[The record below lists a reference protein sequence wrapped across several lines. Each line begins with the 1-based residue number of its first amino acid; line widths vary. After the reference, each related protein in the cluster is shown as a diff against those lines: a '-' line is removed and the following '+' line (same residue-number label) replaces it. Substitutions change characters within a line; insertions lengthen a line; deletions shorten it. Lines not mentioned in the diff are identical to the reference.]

1 MIFTLVGGHISTDRL
16 RAKEMVTLTGKNI
29 VIVGASRG
37 IGRAIARRAAASGAH
52 VLAVGRKH
60 ASLEQL
66 ARELP
71 GTKTLAIDAAAAAAP
86 ASVFATLR
94 PDLLV
99 LCAGAIP
106 PGRPIHELTWEEF
119 AVNWETDVRIAFS
132 FCREAL
138 RLPLSPGATV
148 IVISSGAALGG
159 SPISGG
165 YAGAKRTQ
173 MFIANYAQKESQ
185 RLALGLR
192 FFALAPARIMP
203 DTELGRFAV
212 ESYARY
218 LGTSPAEFVEGMS
231 SRQTPEDVANATIE
245 LATHFTDC
253 NGSAFTIS
261 GEGITLVE

>member
-1 MIFTLVGGHISTDRL
+1 
-16 RAKEMVTLTGKNI
+16 MVTLTGKNV

-37 IGRAIARRAAASGAH
+37 VGRAIARRTAAEGAH
-52 VLAVGRKH
+52 VLAVARNP
-60 ASLEQL
+60 APLEQL
-66 ARELP
+66 AKQLP
-71 GTKTLAIDAAAAAAP
+71 GIKTLAIDAAAAAAP
-86 ASVFATLR
+86 ASVFAALR

-119 AVNWETDVRIAFS
+119 STNWETDVRIAFS

-138 RLPLSPGATV
+138 RLPLSRGATV

-185 RLALGLR
+185 RLELGIR
-192 FFALAPARIMP
+192 FLALAPARIMP

-218 LGTSPAEFVEGMS
+218 LGISPVEFVAGMS
-231 SRQTPEDVANATIE
+231 SRQTPTDVANATVE

-253 NGSAFTIS
+253 SGSAFTIS
-261 GEGITLVE
+261 GEGITRAE

>member
-1 MIFTLVGGHISTDRL
+1 MATL
-16 RAKEMVTLTGKNI
+16 AGKNVV
-29 VIVGASRG
+29 VIGASRG
-37 IGRAIARRAAASGAH
+37 VGRAIVRRMAAEGAQ
-52 VLAVGRKH
+52 VLAVGRNREP
-60 ASLEQL
+60 LEQL

-71 GTKTLAIDAAAAAAP
+71 GTRTLAMDATAEGAP
-86 ASVFATLR
+86 ASVFAALR

-99 LCAGAIP
+99 LCGGAKP
-106 PGRPIHELTWEEF
+106 PGQPIHELTWEEF
-119 AVNWETDVRIAFS
+119 AVNWEMDVKVSFS

-138 RLPLSPGATV
+138 RRPLSPGAGV

-173 MFIANYAQKESQ
+173 MFIANYAQKESD
-185 RLALGLR
+185 RLKLGVR

-218 LGTSPAEFVEGMS
+218 LGISPAEFVDGMS
-231 SRQTPEDVANATIE
+231 SRQTPEDVANAIAQ
-245 LATHFTDC
+245 LATNFTDYP
-253 NGSAFTIS
+253 GSVFTVS
-261 GEGITLVE
+261 GEGIAPVQ

>member
-1 MIFTLVGGHISTDRL
+1 
-16 RAKEMVTLTGKNI
+16 MVTLTGKNV
-29 VIVGASRG
+29 VIVGGSRG
-37 IGRAIARRAAASGAH
+37 VGRAIARRTAAEGAH
-52 VLAVGRKH
+52 VLAVGRKP
-60 ASLEQL
+60 AALEQL

-71 GTKTLAIDAAAAAAP
+71 GLKTLALDAAAAVAP
-86 ASVFATLR
+86 AVVFATLR

-106 PGRPIHELTWEEF
+106 PGRPIHELTWKEF
-119 AVNWETDVRIAFS
+119 AVNWETDVKVAFS
-132 FCREAL
+132 FCRGAL

-148 IVISSGAALGG
+148 IVISSGAAFGG

-185 RLALGLR
+185 RLALGIR

-212 ESYARY
+212 KSYARY
-218 LGTSPAEFVEGMS
+218 LGISPAEFVEGMS
-231 SRQTPEDVANATIE
+231 SRQTPEDVANATAE
-245 LATHFTDC
+245 LATQFADC
-253 NGSAFTIS
+253 SGRAFTIS
-261 GEGITLVE
+261 GEGITPTE